1 MIFYHVSKSKL
12 KMNKY
17 SDLKILVV
25 DDDPDQLAITKR
37 LLNEQEYEITTVIN
51 GQVCLQAIR
60 QKKPDLLLL
69 DVILPDTSGIEIC
82 KAIRRDPAGMNRFT
96 YKQN

>member
-1 MIFYHVSKSKL
+1 L
-12 KMNKY
+12 
-17 SDLKILVV
+17 V
-25 DDDPDQLAITKR
+25 DDNPDQFRITKR

-51 GQVCLQAIR
+51 RQACLQAIR

-82 KAIRRDPAGMNRFT
+82 KAIRRDPAKMNRFT